1 MIEIGTL
8 PTHKRDILVG
18 PRIGETRDEAEPR
31 FTHAWTHTVDEGL
44 LPEVGVNRLVMHDLL
59 HLVQKTFA
67 LLGIELGGL
76 LLEELVKFGVAA
88 IDIDA
93 ALGDE
98 GLHSRGSIAEGA
110 ARSLYQIFEAL
121 LAIPLEERGA
131 LQRPKLSLDAHLR
144 EAVEDGFGKVGVGD
158 IAIIF
163 AGIEAVREAGL
174 GQKFLRLC
182 RIIDRYRRLPVVV
195 ESLWHDAAGDVGE
208 AERQRLTDALVVDR
222 QDRCLSHTHVVPG

>member
-18 PRIGETRDEAEPR
+18 PRIGKTRDEAEPR

-44 LPEVGVNRLVMHDLL
+44 LPEVRVNRLVMHDLL
-59 HLVQKTFA
+59 HLVQQSFA
-67 LLGIELGGL
+67 FLGIELGGL

-98 GLHSRGSIAEGA
+98 GLHSRGGIAEGA
-110 ARSLYQIFEAL
+110 ACSLNEIFEAL

-131 LQRPKLSLDAHLR
+131 LQRAKLSLR
-144 EAVEDGFGKVGVGD
+144 SEE
-158 IAIIF
+158 
-163 AGIEAVREAGL
+163 
-174 GQKFLRLC
+174 
-182 RIIDRYRRLPVVV
+182 
-195 ESLWHDAAGDVGE
+195 
-208 AERQRLTDALVVDR
+208 
-222 QDRCLSHTHVVPG
+222 HTSELQS